1 MKKIKRQVE
10 NIGLGFVLRMLILKV
25 YQMKNGI
32 YLIVNY
38 QIKKMFLNINQKEN
52 WRDNIE
58 KEEQKIKESE
68 EFWKRI
74 NS

>member
-10 NIGLGFVLRMLILKV
+10 NIGLGFVLGMLILKV

-38 QIKKMFLNINQKEN
+38 QIKKMFLNINQKKTDVIILKKKN
-52 WRDNIE
+52 R
-58 KEEQKIKESE
+58 K
-68 EFWKRI
+68 
-74 NS
+74 

>member
-10 NIGLGFVLRMLILKV
+10 NIGLGFVLGMLILKV

-38 QIKKMFLNINQKEN
+38 QIKKMFLNINQKKTGVIILKKKN
-52 WRDNIE
+52 R
-58 KEEQKIKESE
+58 K
-68 EFWKRI
+68 
-74 NS
+74 